1 SSQRQRCLISGIVY
15 LGAADVDPI
24 SKKIDDEFSKYP
36 KRSYPKGQILIF
48 ADESPE
54 HIFYITKGRVRKY
67 DVSYRGDEVIVN
79 IFKPPAFFPMSEA
92 INHTPNKFFY
102 KTELATELHIVP
114 GDAALQ
120 FLKDNPD
127 VMLDLLSRIYRGMEG
142 LLGRMVELMSGSAK
156 SRLLYELM
164 IESRRFGKK
173 NDEGSYDLDISE
185 VDLAARAGM
194 SRETVSREMKQI
206 KADGLVSISSKGIV
220 VTDLAALSKK
230 AGVED

>member
-1 SSQRQRCLISGIVY
+1 M
-15 LGAADVDPI
+15 DPI
-24 SKKIDDEFSKYP
+24 AKKIDDEFSKYP
-36 KRSYPKGQILIF
+36 KRSYPKGQILVF
-48 ADESPE
+48 ADETPA

-102 KTELATELHIVP
+102 KTETATELHVVP
-114 GDAALQ
+114 GEVALQ
-120 FLKDNPD
+120 FLKNNPD

-156 SRLLYELM
+156 SRLLYELV
-164 IESRRFGKK
+164 IESRRFGTKG
-173 NDEGSYDLDISE
+173 DDGSYTLDISE
-185 VDLAARAGM
+185 VDLAARTGM

-206 KADGLVSISSKGIV
+206 KAGGLVEVTNKGIV
-220 VTDLAALSKK
+220 IKDLAGLEKK
-230 AGVED
+230 LGAEL